1 MQKPH
6 LITVAAVLVGTP
18 LLAQE
23 VTATLRLH
31 ATPNP
36 VKQQQ
41 DQGTS

>member
-1 MQKPH
+1 MQKPYF
-6 LITVAAVLVGTP
+6 IPVAAALVGTP

-36 VKQQQ
+36 VKQQP
-41 DQGTS
+41 DPGTS